1 MTSVQIRNQ
10 KLGRKLVSALESR
23 RFEAYFCET
32 RDEAVQVALSLIPAD
47 HIVSWGGSATLTE
60 LGLIDRVKSQ
70 FKVVDRDLGKDKE
83 EKTQLM
89 RQALLADTYL
99 TSANAISED
108 GQLVNIDGT
117 GNRVAATIFGPSNVI
132 FVIGMNKVCKTVE
145 DAWSRARNFAAPA
158 NAQRFENLETP
169 CSINGTCSDCKSDNC
184 ICAYLITT
192 RFSKPA
198 KKIKVILVNENLGF

>member
-198 KKIKVILVNENLGF
+198 KKIKVILVNEILGF

>member
-198 KKIKVILVNENLGF
+198 KKIKVIMVNEILGF

>member
-1 MTSVQIRNQ
+1 MTPIQIRNQ

-23 RFEAYFCET
+23 RFEAYYCET
-32 RDEAVQVALSLIPAD
+32 RDEAVQVALSLIPAE

-60 LGLIDRVKSQ
+60 IGLLDLVKNQFRVN
-70 FKVVDRDLGKDKE
+70 DRDLGKDKE
-83 EKTQLM
+83 EKTKLM

-108 GQLVNIDGT
+108 GQIVNIDGT
-117 GNRVAATIFGPSNVI
+117 GNRVAATVFGPSNVV

-184 ICAYLITT
+184 ICAYLLTT

-198 KKIKVILVNENLGF
+198 KKIKVIIVNETLGY

>member
-1 MTSVQIRNQ
+1 MTPIQIRNQ

-23 RFEAYFCET
+23 RFQAYFCEN
-32 RDEAVQVALSLIPAD
+32 REEAVQTALSLIPAE
-47 HIVSWGGSATLTE
+47 HIVSWGGSATLSE
-60 LGLIDRVKSQ
+60 MGLIDQVKNQ
-70 FKVVDRDLGKDKE
+70 FKVIDRDLGRDKE

-108 GQLVNIDGT
+108 GQIVNIDGT

-132 FVIGMNKVCKTVE
+132 FVIGMNKVCKTVD
-145 DAWSRARNFAAPA
+145 DAWSRARNLAAPA

-184 ICAYLITT
+184 ICAYLLTT

-198 KKIKVILVNENLGF
+198 HKIKVILVNENLGF